1 MTTLATTEAADCQRR
16 RVSIGFINF
25 AHALDHYAVLI
36 LATAVIEL
44 AVVYDWSYAQLI
56 ALGTPS
62 FIAFGVFS
70 LPAGW
75 LADRWSRRNMMAL
88 FYLGCGGAL
97 AAAGLAPNLAALAV
111 ALTVLGMFAAIYHPV
126 GTAMLVDEAT
136 ARGRSMAF
144 NGVCGNLGVAGLP
157 AGLARGVFGA
167 GAGVRRDRAHLLAPG
182 A

>member
-1 MTTLATTEAADCQRR
+1 MTTVAATEPSSVQRQ

-25 AHALDHYAVLI
+25 AHALDHYAMLI

-44 AVVYDWSYAQLI
+44 AVVYDWTYAQLI

-97 AAAGLAPNLAALAV
+97 AAAGFAPSLAALAV
-111 ALTVLGMFAAIYHPV
+111 SYGAP
-126 GTAMLVDEAT
+126 AT
-136 ARGRSMAF
+136 AA
-144 NGVCGNLGVAGLP
+144 VE
-157 AGLARGVFGA
+157 
-167 GAGVRRDRAHLLAPG
+167 DRADFAWMGWTEWLREYPRISG
-182 A
+182 QMVR